1 MAAAASFTPEALPFL
16 RADRPALVVSS
27 TSWTE
32 DEDFGILL
40 EALKIYEYRAR
51 EINGKA
57 GETGARLPKMVMLVT
72 GRGDLREEYMRKV
85 VELEQ
90 EERWQ
95 WVRCRSVWM
104 SAADYPTLLGES
116 ANGPEN
122 ASPESGITNGGRG

>member
-40 EALKIYEYRAR
+40 EALKIYEHRAR
-51 EINGKA
+51 EINSKA
-57 GETGARLPKMVMLVT
+57 GETSPRLPKMVMLVT

-85 VELEQ
+85 VQLER

-116 ANGPEN
+116 VNEAYNTTPEVLM
-122 ASPESGITNGGRG
+122 